1 MSQAP
6 VYYHIWLRKAQANAR
21 AFRAIMKRWFTGQAN
36 KKTLQ
41 LLGIPQSQERN
52 LYITGRRLRKE
63 HLLAIAE
70 TEALRKREIDRAA
83 ERILARTKRK
93 IEYWRQRRHQDITKL
108 AFDLRSLAERIEH
121 QTHSDE
127 DFLLVEGRRKRIRAK
142 REKAIATKL
151 GLREKSP
158 PPPRETLWQGPT
170 PDVASEM
177 LEAFPLYD
185 RRTK

>member
-6 VYYHIWLRKAQANAR
+6 AYYHIWLRKAQANAR
-21 AFRAIMKRWFTGQAN
+21 AFRAIMRRWFTGQAN

-70 TEALRKREIDRAA
+70 TEELRKREIDRAA

-93 IEYWRQRRHQDITKL
+93 IEYWRQRRHQDITRL

-127 DFLLVEGRRKRIRAK
+127 DFLLVESRRKRIHAK
-142 REKAIATKL
+142 SEKAIATKL

-158 PPPRETLWQGPT
+158 PPPRETLWEGPT